1 VIGCGGV
8 TLERHLPGLRSVRDA
23 RVVALADRDS
33 DRVNMVA
40 DQFQIPGRSTDYRSL
55 LDDPAIDAVAV
66 CVPVQLHV
74 EVALAALEA
83 GKHLF
88 IEKPLSLDIAEID
101 RLVERASR
109 SSNKVMVGF
118 NLRRHRLLREARE
131 IIRSGSL
138 GRLELIRS
146 TLTSNHQ
153 KIPDWRRK
161 RESGGGALIEM
172 AVHHFDLWRFLLDT
186 EVEEVFTF
194 SRSSEWEDE
203 TATVSARL
211 TNGMIAVAELCER
224 TSNNNTVE
232 VNGRDGRVRVD
243 CYKFD
248 GLEIS
253 PAANVPG
260 DMRVRL
266 SRIAYALRELPPAVL
281 KRRGGDYVATYG
293 QEWQHFIDSINRD
306 MPVECTLDDG
316 RRATQIL
323 LASLDSAVRGQPV
336 KVAQA

>member
-1 VIGCGGV
+1 M
-8 TLERHLPGLRSVRDA
+8 
-23 RVVALADRDS
+23 ADRDS
-33 DRVNMVA
+33 NRVNLVA
-40 DQFQIPGRSTDYRSL
+40 DEFQIPKRSTDYRTL
-55 LDDPAIDAVAV
+55 LDNPAIDAVAV

-74 EVALAALEA
+74 EVALAALDA
-83 GKHLF
+83 GKHVF
-88 IEKPLSLDIAEID
+88 IEKPLSLDLAEID
-101 RLVERASR
+101 RLIERASR
-109 SSNKVMVGF
+109 SSCKVMVGF
-118 NLRRHRLLREARE
+118 NLRRHRLLREARDV
-131 IIRSGSL
+131 IRSGRL

-146 TLTSNHQ
+146 TLTSNHLE
-153 KIPDWRRK
+153 IPDWRAK

-172 AVHHFDLWRFLLDT
+172 AVHHFDLWRFMLGT
-186 EVEEVFTF
+186 EVDEVFTF

-203 TATVSARL
+203 TATVSARM
-211 TNGMIAVAELCER
+211 TDGMLAVVELCER

-253 PAANVPG
+253 PAANVPC

-266 SRIAYALRELPPAVL
+266 SRIGYALRELPPAVL

-323 LASLDSAVRGQPV
+323 LASLDSAARGQPV
-336 KVAQA
+336 KVTQT